1 MTMTNG
7 MKRLCLLLWT
17 SVALA
22 VSSPVLAK
30 SIKTIEAS
38 DVEVEVR
45 IFEADGDSLLLGFPC
60 DEGSNITEE
69 KTARSLSEDG
79 IEVWMPDMLSAYML
93 PNLRSSLNE
102 IPDDSLLSIIEA
114 AVATG
119 KKVYLIASGP
129 YAGLLLRAAA
139 DWEKTHDKPL
149 AGAVLIF
156 PRLFKGEPEPGK
168 LPQYV
173 DAVGATKLPIMLLEG
188 GHTPNRWGLSPL
200 RQALK
205 KGGSKVITKIIPQIR
220 GHLFTGKDKNRTEE
234 VVTSQMAGLIK
245 VSLFYIQEYEQ

>member
-1 MTMTNG
+1 MNTFVLTLMS
-7 MKRLCLLLWT
+7 LI
-17 SVALA
+17 ALA
-22 VSSPVLAK
+22 LSFSVQAK
-30 SIKTIEAS
+30 SVKTIETS
-38 DVEVEVR
+38 DTEVEVR
-45 IFEADGDSLLLGFPC
+45 VFEADGDSLLLGFPC
-60 DEGSNITEE
+60 DEGSNLTEE
-69 KTARSLSEDG
+69 KTAMSLAEDG
-79 IEVWMPDMLSAYML
+79 VEVWMPDFLTAYML

-102 IPDDSLLSIIEA
+102 LPDESLLAVIDA

-119 KKVYLIASGP
+119 KKVYLISSGP
-129 YAGLLLRAAA
+129 YARLLLRAAA
-139 DWEKTHDKPL
+139 DWEKTHPSTL
-149 AGAVLIF
+149 AGAILIF

-188 GHTPNRWGLSPL
+188 GHTPNRWGLAPL
-200 RQALK
+200 RQALQ

-245 VSLFYIQEYEQ
+245 VSIFYIQEYEQ